1 MKGKIIKIFVDWCEK
16 YKIENYR
23 INSGSNVYG
32 EEDILFYIHES
43 EVPLKIC
50 FENKSIELIFR
61 GEDDSY
67 DIRTI
72 DDSMII
78 EFADLCVKLR
88 EFLNNYNF

>member
-1 MKGKIIKIFVDWCEK
+1 MRGKIIKIFVDWCEK

-50 FENKSIELIFR
+50 FENKSIELIF
-61 GEDDSY
+61 GGDYDSY
-67 DIRTI
+67 DTRII

-78 EFADLCVKLR
+78 EFADLCSKLR
-88 EFLNNYNF
+88 EFLNGYNF